1 MIRRRLLVLEDGG
14 EPRSPV
20 ATYLSERGYQVETA
34 LGVAQARTA
43 LSLER
48 MDAVIVDRLPPGVS
62 DAALIQELRRA
73 DPHLPILFAATFS
86 KDLHGHAPAPQEL
99 VAWVE
104 RAVRPRPPPPPSP
117 SLMGSAEDAEMAA
130 TLAALKAEYLVR
142 LGDKVRELADAVR
155 RAQNGQAPDPEE
167 ASSLA
172 HRLYGTAGSYGYHAV
187 STAAGRVEF
196 LLESARKQATAPD
209 WNAVQESL
217 RELTRLAGGEG

>member
-1 MIRRRLLVLEDGG
+1 MIRRRLLFLEDGA

-34 LGVAQARTA
+34 LGVAQARAA

-48 MDAVIVDRLPPGVS
+48 MDAVIVDRLPPGMS
-62 DAALIQELRRA
+62 DTALIQELRRA
-73 DPHLPILFAATFS
+73 DPHLPILFASTFS
-86 KDLHGHAPAPQEL
+86 KDLYGPAPQEL

-117 SLMGSAEDAEMAA
+117 SLMGGAEDAEMAA
-130 TLAALKAEYLVR
+130 TLAALKTEYLAR
-142 LGDKVRELADAVR
+142 LGDKVREQADAVR
-155 RAQNGQAPDPEE
+155 RAQSAQAPDLEE

-196 LLESARKQATAPD
+196 LLESARKQAAAPD